1 MKLNILVATI
11 AAALSAG
18 ALAAGD
24 SSPRQSQGAPGS
36 HAQAQTQSQQ
46 SQSPEVVKQAQ
57 QKLAQKGYEVGAADG
72 QLGPRTQEGVKK
84 FQEQQNLTATGQL
97 DRQTLAALGVSAQ
110 GSPSRSPESSSTPGS
125 APGSSMGGNPGA
137 GGSPGASGTPDR
149 GSTR

>member
-36 HAQAQTQSQQ
+36 HAQAQTQ

-84 FQEQQNLTATGQL
+84 FQEQQNLTATGRL

-110 GSPSRSPESSSTPGS
+110 GSPSRSPESGST
-125 APGSSMGGNPGA
+125 PGSSMGGNPGA
-137 GGSPGASGTPDR
+137 GGSPGASGAPDR
-149 GSTR
+149 SSTR